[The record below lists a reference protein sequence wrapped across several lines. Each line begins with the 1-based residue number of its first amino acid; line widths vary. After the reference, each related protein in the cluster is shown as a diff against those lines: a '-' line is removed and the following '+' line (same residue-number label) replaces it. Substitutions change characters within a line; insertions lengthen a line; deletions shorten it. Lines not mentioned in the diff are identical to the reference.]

1 VTRRRSVMLDEEH
14 AELLRRLAERYGM
27 SVSAYLR
34 SLVRA
39 AWEAEERGFAAP
51 RLLRRAV
58 IFENLL
64 RLGGVLAPRELLGC
78 VDPLEARSR
87 GRELGSL
94 ARRLGLDVLEYIAWV
109 VERLGV
115 GVAEADRVVLLP
127 RGGLRPVVE
136 LLAGMAE
143 GAGLAVEGGPEAGYV
158 VAAAPAGGEEGEGG

>member
-1 VTRRRSVMLDEEH
+1 LARRRSVMLDEEH

-39 AWEAEERGFAAP
+39 AWEAEEKGFSAQ

-78 VDPLEARSR
+78 VEPGEARRR

-94 ARRLGLDVLEYIAWV
+94 AKRLGLDVMEYLAWI

-127 RGGLRPVVE
+127 REGLEPVVE

-143 GAGLAVEGGPEAGYV
+143 GAGLVVEGSLRAGYV
-158 VAAAPAGGEEGEGG
+158 VAAPGED